1 VKIAFPYM
9 GTAPIALQG
18 LLRALGAE
26 VVLPPKP
33 TREIVELGARLA
45 PEMMCVPFKLTLGNM
60 VRCLEAG
67 ADTLAYVTGSWSCRF
82 GYYGRLQARILRD
95 EGFRFRLLELRHD
108 RIPEIVDEIR
118 SLNRGRM
125 SAAVLNGLRA
135 LRIGWLKSTAV
146 DQVETEFRRTMPN
159 AADVGSCRR
168 LLDSLLGEVQEAEG
182 AAAIVRVRGSART
195 RFAALPTDGRTRI
208 HRVKLVGESY
218 CVVEPFINFD
228 IIARMGEMGVYVD
241 PFLTAH
247 RWLGFHGFRLGNG
260 EVKRMR
266 ALSAPYWRYCVGG
279 EDQNSVGQLLLAAQ
293 QGFDG
298 VIHVHPFGC
307 MPGTVVQP
315 TMARAARDTG
325 IAYLALSLDEH
336 SSETGVLTRLEAFVS
351 LIEKRRRSPPV

>member
-1 VKIAFPYM
+1 MRIAFPYM

-18 LLRALGAE
+18 LLRTLGAE

-33 TREIVELGARLA
+33 TRETIELGARLA
-45 PEMMCVPFKLTLGNM
+45 PEMMCVPFKMTLGNM

-67 ADTLAYVTGSWSCRF
+67 ADVLAYVTGSWSCRF
-82 GYYGRLQARILRD
+82 GYYGRLQAQILRD
-95 EGFRFRLLELRHD
+95 EGYEFRLLELRHD
-108 RIPEIVDEIR
+108 RIPAIFDEVR
-118 SLNRGRM
+118 ALNGGRM
-125 SAAVLNGLRA
+125 SSAIVNGLRA
-135 LRIGWLKSTAV
+135 FRIGWMKSTAV
-146 DQVETEFRRTMPN
+146 DEVETRFRQTMPS
-159 AADVGSCRR
+159 AADGGDCRR
-168 LLDSLLGEVQEAEG
+168 LLDSMLNEVLAADG
-182 AAAIVRVRGSART
+182 PAAIRRVRGAASR
-195 RFAALPTDGRTRI
+195 RFAALPTNGRARTL
-208 HRVKLVGESY
+208 RVKLVGESY

-228 IIARMGEMGVYVD
+228 IIARMGEMGVLVD

-247 RWLGFHGFRLGNG
+247 RWLGFHGFRLGKD

-325 IAYLALSLDEH
+325 IAYLPLSLDEH
-336 SSETGVLTRLEAFVS
+336 SSEIGIVTRLEAFVS
-351 LIEKRRRSPPV
+351 LIEKRRRNLAV

>member
-1 VKIAFPYM
+1 MKVAFPYM
-9 GTAPIALQG
+9 GTAPIALDA
-18 LLRALGAE
+18 LLRTLGAE
-26 VVLPPKP
+26 VILPPKP
-33 TREIVELGARLA
+33 SRETVEIGARLA
-45 PEMMCVPFKLTLGNM
+45 PEMMCVPFKITLGNM

-67 ADTLAYVTGSWSCRF
+67 ANTLAYVTGSWSCRF
-82 GYYGRLQARILRD
+82 GYYGRLQAQILRD
-95 EGFRFRLLELRHD
+95 DGFEFRLLELRHD
-108 RIPEIVDEIR
+108 RIPEIVAEIR
-118 SLNRGRM
+118 ALNRGRL
-125 SAAVLNGLRA
+125 SAAVLSGLRGLRA
-135 LRIGWLKSTAV
+135 GWLKSTAV
-146 DQVETEFRRTMPN
+146 DEAEGCFREALPTATDPG
-159 AADVGSCRR
+159 ACRR
-168 LLDSLLGEVQEAEG
+168 LLDRLLAEIHAAG
-182 AAAIVRVRGSART
+182 DAAALRRIRDSARA
-195 RFAALPTDGRTRI
+195 RFEALPRNGRARVA
-208 HRVKLVGESY
+208 RVKLVGESY

-228 IIARMGEMGVYVD
+228 IIARLGEMGVLVE

-247 RWLGFHGFRLGNG
+247 RWLGFHGFRLGKA

-325 IAYLALSLDEH
+325 IAYLPLSLDEH

-351 LIEKRRRSPPV
+351 LLERRRRNHAV

>member
-1 VKIAFPYM
+1 M
-9 GTAPIALQG
+9 GTAPIALQA
-18 LLRALGAE
+18 LLSTLGAE

-33 TREIVELGARLA
+33 TREIVELGSRLA
-45 PEMMCVPFKLTLGNM
+45 PEMMCVPFKMTLGNM

-67 ADTLAYVTGSWSCRF
+67 ADVLAYVTGSWSCRF
-82 GYYGRLQARILRD
+82 GYYGRLQAQILRD

-108 RIPEIVDEIR
+108 RIPEIVNEIR
-118 SLNRGRM
+118 SLNHGRL
-125 SAAVLNGLRA
+125 SLAVLNGLRA
-135 LRIGWLKSTAV
+135 LRVGWLKSTAV
-146 DQVETEFRRTMPN
+146 DEVETRFRLTMPS
-159 AADVGSCRR
+159 VGAPGACRR
-168 LLDSLLGEVQEAEG
+168 LLDRMLDEVQAAESP
-182 AAAIVRVRGSART
+182 AAILRVRRAARA
-195 RFAALPTDGRTRI
+195 RFAALPASDRTRI
-208 HRVKLVGESY
+208 LRVKLVGESY

-228 IIARMGEMGVYVD
+228 IIARMGEMGVLVD

-247 RWLGFHGFRLGNG
+247 RWLGFHGFRLGKG

-325 IAYLALSLDEH
+325 IPYLALSLDEH
-336 SSETGVLTRLEAFVS
+336 SSETGFLTRLEAFAS
-351 LIEKRRRSPPV
+351 LIEKRRRSHAV